1 MLGIIGAMDVEVNS
15 VKEKIE
21 NPRKKA
27 AAGTEFVYG
36 SISGCEVVAA
46 KCGPGKVNAALC
58 AQAMIDL
65 FGIDRLINIGVAGSL
80 KENVAIR
87 DVVIANDVVQHDI
100 DITALGEPRGL
111 VSGVN
116 LIKIPAD
123 AALSEAI
130 SHSAIKTGKK
140 IHRGTVA
147 SGDTFVAG
155 GEKKKE
161 IENMFGALCCEMEG
175 GAIAQTA
182 YVNGV
187 AFAILRTVS
196 DGGDEN
202 AAIDY
207 PSFKKIAAESSTA
220 ILIEFINQQQNY
232 LK

>member
-15 VKEKIE
+15 IKSRIE
-21 NPRKKA
+21 NPQKKT
-27 AAGTEFVYG
+27 AAGIEFIYG
-36 SISGCEVVAA
+36 TISGCEVVAA
-46 KCGPGKVNAALC
+46 MCSPGKVNAALC

-65 FGIDRLINIGVAGSL
+65 FGVDRLINIGVAGSL

-111 VSGVN
+111 VNGVN
-116 LIKIPAD
+116 LIKIPTD

-147 SGDTFVAG
+147 SGDTFVASD
-155 GEKKKE
+155 EKKKE
-161 IENMFGALCCEMEG
+161 IQNTFDALCCEMEG
-175 GAIAQTA
+175 GAIGQTA

-202 AAIDY
+202 AQIDY

-220 ILIEFINQQQNY
+220 ILLEFINQQQNY